1 VITYE
6 RFVVWITGRFEG
18 VSEGYRQ
25 DVALTAREL
34 GTDADPLSRWL
45 ELGALVA
52 LALRLRSR
60 KRAGGRPSG
69 VWHEGLR
76 SGAILLVAALASVAS
91 ANVADPAVLATPA
104 TLVLSL
110 TAAIGLATAVGLGL
124 RGRGHAAALLS
135 AGSAAAYL
143 SLSGHGA
150 APALFAS
157 ASVLAV
163 GGLLIGAPPRVPAG
177 RRRAQ
182 LACLLPLVGLPIGLL
197 VGSQQAA
204 SGTMLAFTLLLPVV
218 LVIAGWFDPRAAAA
232 ATVLVLSRLL
242 ASGFDELGRAL
253 AVFAQEGQGTL
264 LLRWILMST
273 GVLAAWFVTHQSIR
287 RLFRP

>member
-1 VITYE
+1 MINYE
-6 RFVVWITGRFEG
+6 RIVVWITGRLEG
-18 VSEGYRQ
+18 VSEGYRR

-34 GTDADPLSRWL
+34 GADADPFSRWL
-45 ELGALVA
+45 ELGALLA

-60 KRAGGRPSG
+60 KSAGGRPSG
-69 VWHEGLR
+69 VWHQGLR
-76 SGAILLVAALASVAS
+76 SGAILLVVALASVAS
-91 ANVADPAVLATPA
+91 SNVADPAVRARPT

-110 TAAIGLATAVGLGL
+110 TAVIGLATAVGLGL
-124 RGRGHAAALLS
+124 RGRRPAAALLT
-135 AGSAAAYL
+135 AVGAVAYL
-143 SLSGHGA
+143 SISGRGA
-150 APALFAS
+150 APAVFAS

-163 GGLLIGAPPRVPAG
+163 GGLLIGLPPQVPAG
-177 RRRAQ
+177 PRRAQ
-182 LACLLPLVGLPIGLL
+182 FACVFPLIGLPIGLL
-197 VGSQQAA
+197 VGRQEAA
-204 SGTMLAFTLLLPVV
+204 SGVMLAFTLLLPLV

>member
-1 VITYE
+1 VISYE
-6 RFVVWITGRFEG
+6 RIVVWITGRLEG
-18 VSEGYRQ
+18 VSEGYRR

-34 GTDADPLSRWL
+34 GADANPFSRWL
-45 ELGALVA
+45 ELGALLA

-60 KRAGGRPSG
+60 NGTGGRPSG
-69 VWHEGLR
+69 VWHQGLR
-76 SGAILLVAALASVAS
+76 SGGILLVAALAGVAS
-91 ANVADPAVLATPA
+91 SNLADPAVRAGPA
-104 TLVLSL
+104 TLALSL
-110 TAAIGLATAVGLGL
+110 TAVLGLSSAVGLGL
-124 RGRGHAAALLS
+124 RGRRLAAPLLS
-135 AGSAAAYL
+135 AAGAVAYL
-143 SLSGHGA
+143 STSGRGA

-163 GGLLIGAPPRVPAG
+163 GGLVIGVPPQVPTG
-177 RRRAQ
+177 RLRAQ
-182 LACLLPLVGLPIGLL
+182 LACALPLIGLPIGLL
-197 VGSQQAA
+197 VGRQEAA
-204 SGTMLAFTLLLPVV
+204 SVLMLAFTLLLPVV
-218 LVIAGWFDPRAAAA
+218 LVVAGWFDPRAAAA